1 MNRAV
6 EDVVLAPFRDIVAHG
21 EAAVKNA
28 EISGDGEMLKAA
40 QVLVKEGERALKRL
54 EPVCRKSFEEYGS
67 SFVDSLME
75 NGMRHLPTASS
86 TQGINFGRANI

>member
-21 EAAVKNA
+21 EAAVENA
-28 EISGDGEMLKAA
+28 EITGEGEMLKAA

-54 EPVCRKSFEEYGS
+54 EPVCRRKDEEYGS
-67 SFVDSLME
+67 KFMDALVES
-75 NGMRHLPTASS
+75 GIRHLPTVKSA
-86 TQGINFGRANI
+86 